1 MPVTRSS
8 VLCTKLDAKLDAK
21 DMDAAR
27 TLMRFHYDIKTMAA
41 KPIAAKPIAAKPNA
55 AKPNAAKPNR
65 CEHNMSLRGRKAST
79 RPRRQCAVY
88 TPGMYAEDVV

>member
-41 KPIAAKPIAAKPNA
+41 KPIAAKP
-55 AKPNAAKPNR
+55 NAAKPNR

-79 RPRRQCAVY
+79 RPRRQCSVY